1 MGGRFVA
8 AGLWEAGAMERRLE
22 AILYADVAGYSRLMG
37 ADEEGTHATLK
48 VRLQALTDTIAGFG
62 GRVCN
67 FAGDAVLAEFG
78 SVVTALRCAVAA
90 QRDLAERERDVPEH
104 RRLRFRMGV
113 NLGDLIIDGAEI
125 YGNGVNVAARLESLA
140 EPGGICISGRVLE
153 QVKGNVDIGFADLG
167 PHSVKNIE
175 KPVNVYKV
183 LFDPKDAGRVID
195 LVKPE
200 PARWRR
206 VAAAGVALFF
216 AATVGMALWQKP
228 TETSTQVAS
237 DEKAAPRL
245 PSVAVLPFE
254 NMSGDPQLNYFSD
267 GVTEDIIT
275 ALSQDPYLAVT
286 ARNSTF
292 KYRSEAVDVREVG
305 SELGVGY
312 VLEGS
317 VRKVHDTVRITAQ
330 LIDAKSGDNVWADRF
345 DEEGA
350 DPFKMQDDIAG
361 KISTTLLGLS
371 GEVQRN
377 AEKAAWRNKGIS
389 LDEYDYMLRGHAFW
403 VRFTKE
409 DMAEARRIFSE
420 GLERFPDSGLLR
432 IKVGWTLAVN
442 AFYVWSDNP
451 KRDMDRAYT
460 LAIEG
465 MKDPHLPRVG
475 EWYGHWLLAWLY
487 LWHDRDFDRAVA
499 EANATLAIA
508 PSHPDSLISLCLV
521 FDFSGQPDTCLRN
534 LDKAMS
540 PSGKAPWWYA
550 HRYYGWA
557 YYLKDECGQAIEH
570 LAKVTKRDIN
580 TYRLRAAC
588 YARLGKSDLARE
600 AVTEILSISPH
611 ESLSGLRKQLPYRK
625 SEDLE
630 RLLADLRKA
639 GLPE

>member
-1 MGGRFVA
+1 
-8 AGLWEAGAMERRLE
+8 
-22 AILYADVAGYSRLMG
+22 
-37 ADEEGTHATLK
+37 
-48 VRLQALTDTIAGFG
+48 
-62 GRVCN
+62 
-67 FAGDAVLAEFG
+67 
-78 SVVTALRCAVAA
+78 
-90 QRDLAERERDVPEH
+90 
-104 RRLRFRMGV
+104 
-113 NLGDLIIDGAEI
+113 
-125 YGNGVNVAARLESLA
+125 
-140 EPGGICISGRVLE
+140 
-153 QVKGNVDIGFADLG
+153 
-167 PHSVKNIE
+167 
-175 KPVNVYKV
+175 
-183 LFDPKDAGRVID
+183 
-195 LVKPE
+195 
-200 PARWRR
+200 
-206 VAAAGVALFF
+206 
-216 AATVGMALWQKP
+216 
-228 TETSTQVAS
+228 
-237 DEKAAPRL
+237 
-245 PSVAVLPFE
+245 
-254 NMSGDPQLNYFSD
+254 
-267 GVTEDIIT
+267 
-275 ALSQDPYLAVT
+275 
-286 ARNSTF
+286 
-292 KYRSEAVDVREVG
+292 
-305 SELGVGY
+305 
-312 VLEGS
+312 
-317 VRKVHDTVRITAQ
+317 
-330 LIDAKSGDNVWADRF
+330 
-345 DEEGA
+345 
-350 DPFKMQDDIAG
+350 
-361 KISTTLLGLS
+361 
-371 GEVQRN
+371 
-377 AEKAAWRNKGIS
+377 
-389 LDEYDYMLRGHAFW
+389 
-403 VRFTKE
+403 
-409 DMAEARRIFSE
+409 MAEARRIFSE